1 MYLFCA
7 RVGLVF
13 FGDLDRLVAGKPCH
27 AFKRCLPAVA
37 RFGADVVRT
46 YDNEPVLLGIG
57 AAAASTAT
65 AL

>member
-13 FGDLDRLVAGKPCH
+13 FGDLDRLVAGKPGH

-37 RFGADVVRT
+37 RFGAAVIRA
-46 YDNEPVLLGIG
+46 YDNEPVLPGIG
-57 AAAASTAT
+57 AAAASAAK